1 MSVAENASRILQNCN
16 YSILLG
22 LKSSDIDAV
31 KSLFANSQNALTD
44 AEIHLLSQQKKG
56 QCLLGI
62 TDNIRYKIDLHYND
76 YEKQLFFKKG

>member
-44 AEIHLLSQQKKG
+44 AEIHLLSPTKERSM
-56 QCLLGI
+56 L
-62 TDNIRYKIDLHYND
+62 IRYNW
-76 YEKQLFFKKG
+76 

>member
-1 MSVAENASRILQNCN
+1 MLLENASRILQNCN

-56 QCLLGI
+56 QS
-62 TDNIRYKIDLHYND
+62 YKYSSIIFDIGLIYP
-76 YEKQLFFKKG
+76 L